1 MKASM
6 SRHRLLWLALG
17 LSLIVSGEFA
27 RAHHSSTA
35 QFDPNQSV
43 MVTGTISAVEW
54 RNPHVWFYV
63 DVTSE
68 DGTIT
73 TWGFETA
80 PPGALMRRGVTREQ
94 LVIGAVVQVEGTRAR
109 DGSNNANSRSLTF
122 PDGTNV
128 LTPQN

>member
-1 MKASM
+1 M
-6 SRHRLLWLALG
+6 SVFMTGRRLLWLVLG
-17 LSLIVSGEFA
+17 LGVVVSA
-27 RAHHSSTA
+27 NVAHAHHSAAA
-35 QFDPNQSV
+35 QFDPDQPV

-63 DVTSE
+63 DVTNE
-68 DGTIT
+68 DGTVT

-80 PPGALMRRGVTREQ
+80 PPGALMRRGITRDQ
-94 LVIGAVVQVEGTRAR
+94 LVIGALVQVEGTRAR

-128 LTPQN
+128 LIPQG